1 MSALVCLLGIVALV
15 AIALLCSTN
24 RAGVNW
30 RTVGLALLLQA
41 ALGALV
47 LYVPAGRVLLEGI
60 TAGVAQVLNYAQD
73 GIAFMFGD
81 MAYSDKMGFIFAF
94 QVLPAI
100 IFFSSLISV
109 LYYIG
114 VMQWIVRVMGGG
126 LSRLLNTSSPES
138 LAAATNIFIGQTEAP
153 IAIRPYLAGM
163 TRSELF
169 AVMVGGLCSVAGA
182 TMAGYVAI
190 GVELKY
196 LIAASFMAAPGGL
209 AMAKLLLPADEP
221 ASASVAATASDPAVA
236 GGAPERAENLDS
248 IEDETPA
255 NVFDAA
261 AQGATSGMMLAVNVG
276 AMLIAFV
283 ALIALVNG
291 GIGWFGS
298 LVGISD
304 LTIEGILGYLFSPIA
319 WLLGVPWSEA
329 VQAGSY
335 IGQKL
340 VLNEFLAY
348 INLVANTDGLS
359 DHTRAVVTFA
369 LCGFANFSSIA
380 ILLGGLGV
388 MAPSRR
394 NEIATLGLRALLAAT
409 LANLMSAAIA
419 SFFLHLS

>member
-1 MSALVCLLGIVALV
+1 MSALICLLGIAVLV
-15 AIALLCSTN
+15 GIGAASSTN
-24 RAGVNW
+24 RSAINW
-30 RTVGLALLLQA
+30 RTVGFALLLQA
-41 ALGALV
+41 LLGALV
-47 LYVPAGRVLLEGI
+47 LYVPAGRVVLEGL
-60 TAGVAQVLNYAQD
+60 TQGVGQVLNYAQD

-81 MAYSDKMGFIFAF
+81 MAFSDKMGFIFAF

-114 VMQWIVRVMGGG
+114 AMQWVVRFIGGG
-126 LSRLLNTSSPES
+126 LSKLLNTSSPES

-153 IAIRPYLAGM
+153 IAIRPYLARM
-163 TRSELF
+163 SRSELF

-209 AMAKLLLPADEP
+209 AMAKLLLPATEEDLQSEPEAVDE
-221 ASASVAATASDPAVA
+221 VEDATPV
-236 GGAPERAENLDS
+236 
-248 IEDETPA
+248 

-283 ALIALVNG
+283 AIIALLNG
-291 GIGWFGS
+291 GLGWLGS
-298 LVGISD
+298 LVGFAGVS
-304 LTIEGILGYLFSPIA
+304 IEGLLGYVFSPIA
-319 WLLGVPWSEA
+319 WLLGVPWAEA
-329 VQAGSY
+329 IEAGSY

-348 INLVANTDGLS
+348 INLVANGDSLS
-359 DHTRAVVTFA
+359 EHTQAVVTFA

-394 NEIATLGLRALLAAT
+394 AEIATLGMRALLAAT

-419 SFFLHLS
+419 SFYLHLV

>member
-1 MSALVCLLGIVALV
+1 MSALICLLGMAVLV
-15 AIALLCSTN
+15 GIAFASSTN
-24 RAGVNW
+24 RSAVNW
-30 RTVGLALLLQA
+30 RTVGFALLLQA
-41 ALGALV
+41 LLGALV
-47 LYVPAGRVLLEGI
+47 LYVPAGRVVLEGI
-60 TAGVAQVLNYAQD
+60 TQGVGQVLNYAQD

-81 MAYSDKMGFIFAF
+81 MAFSDKMGFIFAF

-114 VMQWIVRVMGGG
+114 AMQWIVRFIGGG
-126 LSRLLNTSSPES
+126 LSKLLKTSSPES

-153 IAIRPYLAGM
+153 IAIRPYLSRM
-163 TRSELF
+163 SRSELF

-209 AMAKLLLPADEP
+209 AMAKLLLPATNEVPRVVDE
-221 ASASVAATASDPAVA
+221 AIDDV
-236 GGAPERAENLDS
+236 
-248 IEDETPA
+248 EDVTPV

-283 ALIALVNG
+283 AIIALLNG
-291 GIGWFGS
+291 ALGWLGS
-298 LVGISD
+298 LAGFND
-304 LTIEGILGYLFSPIA
+304 LSIEGVLGYLFSPIA

-329 VQAGSY
+329 GQAGSY

-348 INLVANTDGLS
+348 INLVANGDSLS
-359 DHTRAVVTFA
+359 EHTRAVVTFA

-394 NEIATLGLRALLAAT
+394 SEIATLGMRALLAAT

-419 SFFLHLS
+419 SFFLHLA

>member
-1 MSALVCLLGIVALV
+1 LSALICLLGIAVLIG
-15 AIALLCSTN
+15 IAFASSVN
-24 RAGVNW
+24 RSAVSW
-30 RTVGLALLLQA
+30 RTVGFALLLQA
-41 ALGALV
+41 LLGALV
-47 LYVPAGRVLLEGI
+47 LYIPFGRLVLETL
-60 TAGVAQVLNYAQD
+60 TQGVGQILGYAQD

-109 LYYIG
+109 LYYVG
-114 VMQWIVRVMGGG
+114 AMQWIVRFLGGG
-126 LSRLLNTSSPES
+126 LSKLLSTTPEES
-138 LAAATNIFIGQTEAP
+138 LAAATNIFVGQTEAP
-153 IAIRPYLAGM
+153 IAIRPYLSRM
-163 TRSELF
+163 TSSELF
-169 AVMVGGLCSVAGA
+169 AVMVCGLCSVAGA

-190 GVELKY
+190 GVDLKY

-209 AMAKLLLPADEP
+209 AMAKLILPA
-221 ASASVAATASDPAVA
+221 TADDTR
-236 GGAPERAENLDS
+236 GAPAEVDAT
-248 IEDETPA
+248 EDESPA

-261 AQGATSGMMLAVNVG
+261 AQGATNGMMLAVNVG

-283 ALIALVNG
+283 AIIAMFNG
-291 GIGWFGS
+291 GLGWLGS
-298 LVGISD
+298 LVVFANIS
-304 LTIEGILGYLFSPIA
+304 IEGLLGYVFSPIA
-319 WLLGVPWSEA
+319 WLLGVPWAEA
-329 VQAGSY
+329 TQAGSY

-348 INLVANTDGLS
+348 INLVANGESLS
-359 DHTRAVVTFA
+359 EHTRAVVTFA

-394 NEIATLGLRALLAAT
+394 AEIATLGMRALLAAT

-419 SFFLHLS
+419 SFFLHLA

>member
-1 MSALVCLLGIVALV
+1 MSALICLLGMAVLV
-15 AIALLCSTN
+15 GIAYASSTN
-24 RAGVNW
+24 RSAVNW

-41 ALGALV
+41 LLGALV
-47 LYVPAGRVLLEGI
+47 LYVPAGQAIL
-60 TAGVAQVLNYAQD
+60 AGLTRGVGQVLSYAQD

-100 IFFSSLISV
+100 IFFSSVIAV

-114 VMQWIVRVMGGG
+114 AMQWVVRVIGGG
-126 LSRLLNTSSPES
+126 LSKLLNTSSPES

-153 IAIRPYLAGM
+153 IAIRPYLSRM
-163 TRSELF
+163 SRSELF
-169 AVMVGGLCSVAGA
+169 AVMVGGMCSVAGA

-190 GVELKY
+190 GVDLKY

-209 AMAKLLLPADEP
+209 AMAKLLLPATDE
-221 ASASVAATASDPAVA
+221 ALPAVVD
-236 GGAPERAENLDS
+236 EVDDL
-248 IEDETPA
+248 EDGTPA

-283 ALIALVNG
+283 AIIALLNG
-291 GIGWFGS
+291 GLGWLGA
-298 LVGISD
+298 LVGFADVS
-304 LTIEGILGYLFSPIA
+304 IEGVLGYVFSPIA
-319 WLLGVPWSEA
+319 WLLGVPWAEA
-329 VQAGSY
+329 SQAGSY

-348 INLVANTDGLS
+348 INLVANGDSLS
-359 DHTRAVVTFA
+359 EHTRAVVTFA

-394 NEIATLGLRALLAAT
+394 GDIATLGMRALLAAT

-419 SFFLHLS
+419 SFFLHLAG

>member
-1 MSALVCLLGIVALV
+1 MSALVCLLGIAALV

-24 RAGVNW
+24 RAAVNW

-47 LYVPAGRVLLEGI
+47 LYVPAGRVLLESI

-126 LSRLLNTSSPES
+126 LSKLLNTSSPES

-209 AMAKLLLPADEP
+209 AMAKLLLPADDPSVPPSEQSDPVEP
-221 ASASVAATASDPAVA
+221 ATDSAGVDT
-236 GGAPERAENLDS
+236 

-255 NVFDAA
+255 NIFDAA

-291 GIGWFGS
+291 GMGWLGS
-298 LVGISD
+298 LVGVSD
-304 LTIEGILGYLFSPIA
+304 LTLEGILGYLFSPIA

-419 SFFLHLS
+419 SFFLYLS

>member
-1 MSALVCLLGIVALV
+1 MAALVCLLGIAVLVGIAVA
-15 AIALLCSTN
+15 CSSA
-24 RAGVNW
+24 RSDINW
-30 RTVGLALLLQA
+30 RTVGLALLLQVL
-41 ALGALV
+41 LGALV
-47 LYVPAGRVLLEGI
+47 LYVPAGRLVLEGI
-60 TAGVAQVLNYAQD
+60 TSGVAQVLSYAQD

-109 LYYIG
+109 LYYVG
-114 VMQWIVRVMGGG
+114 VMQWVVRVLGGG
-126 LSRLLNTSSPES
+126 LSRLLNTTSTES

-169 AVMVGGLCSVAGA
+169 AVMVGGMCSVAGA

-209 AMAKLLLPADEP
+209 AMAKLLLPADPHAHIE
-221 ASASVAATASDPAVA
+221 ASVARQQDDALRDGPDDDPDDDL
-236 GGAPERAENLDS
+236 EES
-248 IEDETPA
+248 PA

-261 AQGATSGMMLAVNVG
+261 AQGATSGMMLAANVG

-283 ALIALVNG
+283 ALIALMNG
-291 GIGWFGS
+291 GVGWLGS
-298 LVGISD
+298 LVGID
-304 LTIEGILGYLFSPIA
+304 NLTLEGLLGYLFSPVA
-319 WLLGVPWSEA
+319 WLLGVPWGEA
-329 VQAGSY
+329 VSAGSF

-340 VLNEFLAY
+340 VLNEFIAY
-348 INLVANTDGLS
+348 INLVGTGDGLS
-359 DHTRAVVTFA
+359 DHSRAVVTFA

-388 MAPSRR
+388 MAPTRR
-394 NEIATLGLRALLAAT
+394 PEIATLGLKALLAAT

-419 SFFLHLS
+419 SLFLHLS

>member
-1 MSALVCLLGIVALV
+1 MSALICLLGMAVLV
-15 AIALLCSTN
+15 GIAFASSTN
-24 RAGVNW
+24 RSAVNW

-41 ALGALV
+41 LLGALV
-47 LYVPAGRVLLEGI
+47 LYVPAGRVVLEGI
-60 TAGVAQVLNYAQD
+60 TLGVGQVLNYAKD

-81 MAYSDKMGFIFAF
+81 MAFSDKMGFIFAF

-114 VMQWIVRVMGGG
+114 AMQWIVRIIGGG
-126 LSRLLNTSSPES
+126 LSKLLKTSSSES

-153 IAIRPYLAGM
+153 IAIRPYLSRM
-163 TRSELF
+163 SRSELF

-209 AMAKLLLPADEP
+209 AMAKLLIPAEHDGPPVIPNAVDE
-221 ASASVAATASDPAVA
+221 V
-236 GGAPERAENLDS
+236 
-248 IEDETPA
+248 EDVSPV

-261 AQGATSGMMLAVNVG
+261 AQGATSGMHLAVNVG

-283 ALIALVNG
+283 AIIALLNG
-291 GIGWFGS
+291 GLGWLGS
-298 LVGISD
+298 LVGFSNVS
-304 LTIEGILGYLFSPIA
+304 IEGLLGYAFSPIA
-319 WLLGVPWSEA
+319 WLLGVPWAEA
-329 VQAGSY
+329 GEAGSY

-348 INLVANTDGLS
+348 INLVANGDSLS

-394 NEIATLGLRALLAAT
+394 SEIATLGLRALLAAT

-419 SFFLHLS
+419 SFFLHLA

>member
-1 MSALVCLLGIVALV
+1 MSALICLLGIAVLV
-15 AIALLCSTN
+15 GIAFACSTH
-24 RAGVNW
+24 RSAINW

-41 ALGALV
+41 SLGALV
-47 LYVPAGRVLLEGI
+47 LYVPAGRVLLESI

-81 MAYSDKMGFIFAF
+81 MAYSEKMGFIFAF

-109 LYYIG
+109 LYYVG
-114 VMQWIVRVMGGG
+114 LMQWIVRVLGGG

-163 TRSELF
+163 SRSELF

-209 AMAKLLLPADEP
+209 AMAKLLLPENPNGSNAGRNN
-221 ASASVAATASDPAVA
+221 ASEAANSELQDTA
-236 GGAPERAENLDS
+236 
-248 IEDETPA
+248 DETPA

-283 ALIALVNG
+283 AIIALING
-291 GIGWFGS
+291 GIGWLGS
-298 LVGISD
+298 LVGFDS
-304 LTIEGILGYLFSPIA
+304 LTIEGILGYVFSPIA
-319 WLLGVPWSEA
+319 WLMGVPWAEA
-329 VQAGSY
+329 VHAGSF

-340 VLNEFLAY
+340 VLNEFIAY
-348 INLVANTDGLS
+348 INLVSTTEGLS
-359 DHTRAVVTFA
+359 DHSRAVVTFA

-394 NEIATLGLRALLAAT
+394 AEIATLGLRALLAAT
-409 LANLMSAAIA
+409 LANFMSAAIA
-419 SFFLHLS
+419 SFFLYLS

>member
-1 MSALVCLLGIVALV
+1 MSALISLLGIATLV
-15 AIALLCSTN
+15 AIAFACSTQ
-24 RAGVNW
+24 RSAINW

-47 LYVPAGRVLLEGI
+47 LYVPSGRVLLENI
-60 TAGVAQVLNYAQD
+60 TDFVAQILNYAQD

-100 IFFSSLISV
+100 IFFSSLISI
-109 LYYIG
+109 LYYVG
-114 VMQWIVRVMGGG
+114 AMQWIVRVLGGG

-163 TRSELF
+163 SRSELF

-196 LIAASFMAAPGGL
+196 LIAAGFMAAPGGL
-209 AMAKLLLPADEP
+209 AMAKLLLPADPVTADQSSTALSDAED
-221 ASASVAATASDPAVA
+221 AAVESLTESA
-236 GGAPERAENLDS
+236 
-248 IEDETPA
+248 DETPA
-255 NVFDAA
+255 NIFDAA
-261 AQGATSGMMLAVNVG
+261 AQGASSGMMLAVNVG

-291 GIGWFGS
+291 GIGWAGG
-298 LVGISD
+298 LVGFEQ
-304 LTIEGILGYLFSPIA
+304 LTLEGILGYLFSPIA
-319 WLLGVPWSEA
+319 WLLGIPWSEA
-329 VQAGSY
+329 VYAGSF

-340 VLNEFLAY
+340 VLNEFIAY
-348 INLVANTDGLS
+348 INLVGSSDGLS
-359 DHTRAVVTFA
+359 DHSRAVVTFA

-394 NEIATLGLRALLAAT
+394 PEIATLGLRALLAAT

-419 SFFLHLS
+419 SFFLYLG

>member
-1 MSALVCLLGIVALV
+1 MSALICLLGMAVLV
-15 AIALLCSTN
+15 GIAFASSTN
-24 RAGVNW
+24 RSAVNW
-30 RTVGLALLLQA
+30 RTVGFALLLQA
-41 ALGALV
+41 LLGALV
-47 LYVPAGRVLLEGI
+47 LYVPAGRVVLEGI
-60 TAGVAQVLNYAQD
+60 TQGVGQVLNYAQD

-81 MAYSDKMGFIFAF
+81 MAFSDKMGFIFAF

-114 VMQWIVRVMGGG
+114 AMQWIVRIIGGG
-126 LSRLLNTSSPES
+126 LSKLLKTSSPES

-153 IAIRPYLAGM
+153 IAIRPYLSRM
-163 TRSELF
+163 SRSELF

-209 AMAKLLLPADEP
+209 AMAKLLLPATDEAP
-221 ASASVAATASDPAVA
+221 RVVDEAV
-236 GGAPERAENLDS
+236 DDV
-248 IEDETPA
+248 EDVEPV

-283 ALIALVNG
+283 AIIALLNG
-291 GIGWFGS
+291 ALGWLGS
-298 LVGISD
+298 LVGFND
-304 LTIEGILGYLFSPIA
+304 LSIEGVLGYLFSPIA

-329 VQAGSY
+329 GQAGSY

-348 INLVANTDGLS
+348 INLVANGDSLS
-359 DHTRAVVTFA
+359 EHTRAVVTFA

-394 NEIATLGLRALLAAT
+394 SEIATLGMRALLAAT

-419 SFFLHLS
+419 SFFLHLA

>member
-1 MSALVCLLGIVALV
+1 MSALICLLGMAVLV
-15 AIALLCSTN
+15 GIAFASSTN
-24 RAGVNW
+24 RSAVNW
-30 RTVGLALLLQA
+30 RTVGFALLLQA
-41 ALGALV
+41 LLGAVV
-47 LYVPAGRVLLEGI
+47 LYVPAGRVVLEGI
-60 TAGVAQVLNYAQD
+60 TQGVGQVLNYAQD

-81 MAYSDKMGFIFAF
+81 MAFSDKMGFIFAF

-114 VMQWIVRVMGGG
+114 AMQWIVRFIGGG
-126 LSRLLNTSSPES
+126 LSKLLKTSSPES

-153 IAIRPYLAGM
+153 IAIRPYLSRM
-163 TRSELF
+163 SRSELF

-209 AMAKLLLPADEP
+209 AMAKLLLPATNEVPRVVDE
-221 ASASVAATASDPAVA
+221 AIDDV
-236 GGAPERAENLDS
+236 
-248 IEDETPA
+248 EDVTPV

-283 ALIALVNG
+283 AIIALLNG
-291 GIGWFGS
+291 ALGWLGS
-298 LVGISD
+298 LAGFND
-304 LTIEGILGYLFSPIA
+304 LSIEGVLGYLFSPIA

-329 VQAGSY
+329 GQAGSY

-348 INLVANTDGLS
+348 INLVANGDSLS
-359 DHTRAVVTFA
+359 EHTRAVVTFA

-394 NEIATLGLRALLAAT
+394 SEIATLGMRALLAAT

-419 SFFLHLS
+419 SFFLHLA

>member
-1 MSALVCLLGIVALV
+1 MNALICLLGIAALV
-15 AIALLCSTN
+15 GVAFVSSTD
-24 RAGVNW
+24 RSAVNW

-47 LYVPAGRVLLEGI
+47 LYVPAGRAILEAT
-60 TAGVAQVLNYAQD
+60 TAGVAQVLDYAKD

-100 IFFSSLISV
+100 IFFSSLIAL

-126 LSRLLNTSSPES
+126 LSKFLGTSSPES

-209 AMAKLLLPADEP
+209 AMAKLLLPESKDIDAPILKKGVKKEVEP
-221 ASASVAATASDPAVA
+221 VAEAANDIA
-236 GGAPERAENLDS
+236 
-248 IEDETPA
+248 DETPA
-255 NVFDAA
+255 NIFDAA
-261 AQGATSGMMLAVNVG
+261 AQGATSGMMLAANVG

-291 GIGWFGS
+291 GIGWLGS
-298 LVGISD
+298 LVGFDD
-304 LTIEGILGYLFSPIA
+304 LTLEGMLGYAFSPVA
-319 WLLGVPWSEA
+319 WLLGVPWNEA
-329 VQAGSY
+329 TQAGSY

-348 INLVANTDGLS
+348 INLVANGDSLS
-359 DHTRAVVTFA
+359 EHTRAVVTFA

-394 NEIATLGLRALLAAT
+394 SEIATLGLRALLAAT